1 MIVEPT
7 IPAMKSRRRIADPKV
22 RDHANLALNSVL
34 QHGTAGIGRANSHG
48 VTVFRGTA
56 PPTGHAP
63 IFEALVHNAEKRIW
77 VTPKEAIR
85 ISGIKRT
92 RLYEL
97 INDGTIKS
105 IKLGGKRL
113 VSYASIEAGQ

>member
-1 MIVEPT
+1 M
-7 IPAMKSRRRIADPKV
+7 AL
-22 RDHANLALNSVL
+22 RDESHLNEL
-34 QHGTAGIGRANSHG
+34 
-48 VTVFRGTA
+48 
-56 PPTGHAP
+56 
-63 IFEALVHNAEKRIW
+63 HNPEKRLW

-97 INDGTIKS
+97 MNDGTIKS

-113 VSYASIEAGQ
+113 VSYASIETLGQ

>member
-1 MIVEPT
+1 MALQNE
-7 IPAMKSRRRIADPKV
+7 SYPKEL
-22 RDHANLALNSVL
+22 H
-34 QHGTAGIGRANSHG
+34 T
-48 VTVFRGTA
+48 
-56 PPTGHAP
+56 P
-63 IFEALVHNAEKRIW
+63 EKRLW

-97 INDGTIKS
+97 IKDGTIKS

-113 VSYASIEAGQ
+113 VSYASIETLGQ

>member
-1 MIVEPT
+1 M
-7 IPAMKSRRRIADPKV
+7 AL
-22 RDHANLALNSVL
+22 RDESYLKEL
-34 QHGTAGIGRANSHG
+34 
-48 VTVFRGTA
+48 
-56 PPTGHAP
+56 
-63 IFEALVHNAEKRIW
+63 HNPDKRVW

-97 INDGTIKS
+97 MNDGTIKS

-113 VSYASIEAGQ
+113 VSYASIEELGQ

>member
-1 MIVEPT
+1 M
-7 IPAMKSRRRIADPKV
+7 AL
-22 RDHANLALNSVL
+22 RDESYLKELH
-34 QHGTAGIGRANSHG
+34 T
-48 VTVFRGTA
+48 
-56 PPTGHAP
+56 P
-63 IFEALVHNAEKRIW
+63 EKRLW

-97 INDGTIKS
+97 MNDGTIKS

-113 VSYASIEAGQ
+113 VSYASIETLGQ

>member
-1 MIVEPT
+1 MAIRDE
-7 IPAMKSRRRIADPKV
+7 SYPKE
-22 RDHANLALNSVL
+22 L
-34 QHGTAGIGRANSHG
+34 
-48 VTVFRGTA
+48 
-56 PPTGHAP
+56 
-63 IFEALVHNAEKRIW
+63 HNPEKRLW

-97 INDGTIKS
+97 MNDGTIKS

-113 VSYASIEAGQ
+113 VSYASIETLGQ

>member
-1 MIVEPT
+1 MVLR
-7 IPAMKSRRRIADPKV
+7 IPHPKE
-22 RDHANLALNSVL
+22 
-34 QHGTAGIGRANSHG
+34 
-48 VTVFRGTA
+48 F
-56 PPTGHAP
+56 
-63 IFEALVHNAEKRIW
+63 HNAEKRIW

-113 VSYASIEAGQ
+113 VSYASIETLGSNRWNCLKTEP

>member
-1 MIVEPT
+1 MVLRNESYPH
-7 IPAMKSRRRIADPKV
+7 PKE
-22 RDHANLALNSVL
+22 L
-34 QHGTAGIGRANSHG
+34 
-48 VTVFRGTA
+48 
-56 PPTGHAP
+56 
-63 IFEALVHNAEKRIW
+63 HNAEKRIW

-113 VSYASIEAGQ
+113 VSYASIDPRIFLPRCAGL

>member
-1 MIVEPT
+1 MALQNE
-7 IPAMKSRRRIADPKV
+7 SHPKE
-22 RDHANLALNSVL
+22 L
-34 QHGTAGIGRANSHG
+34 
-48 VTVFRGTA
+48 
-56 PPTGHAP
+56 
-63 IFEALVHNAEKRIW
+63 HNPEKRIW
-77 VTPKEAIR
+77 VTPREAIR

-113 VSYASIEAGQ
+113 VSYASIEGLGQ